1 MLLLLRALGSPQFG
15 ERLIGLH
22 FIVLIVLWLTR
33 APPPPLVGWNVL
45 FEQGFI
51 SDSTAAMAVALS
63 LFVTPAVKP
72 RSGRWSLAEYK
83 RGPKLLSW

>member
-1 MLLLLRALGSPQFG
+1 MFLSALGSPHFG
-15 ERLIGLH
+15 EKLIGLH

-45 FEQGFI
+45 FEPGYI

-72 RSGRWSLAEYK
+72 RSGKRWLAEYK
-83 RGPKLLSW
+83 RGPKLLTW